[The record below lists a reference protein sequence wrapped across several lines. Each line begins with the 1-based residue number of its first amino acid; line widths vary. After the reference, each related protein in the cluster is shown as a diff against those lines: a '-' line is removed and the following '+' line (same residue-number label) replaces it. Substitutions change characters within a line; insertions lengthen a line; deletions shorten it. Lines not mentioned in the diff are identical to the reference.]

1 MDAKLKHLELIQGV
15 INRLAADSF
24 RIKGWAVVLVG
35 ALLVLVVREDRA
47 ALAAIGFIPVALFW
61 GLDAYFLWQ
70 ERLFRALYDHVRL
83 LPPDEIDF
91 SMDASRVADGWTRTW
106 QDALFSRTLLL
117 FYAALAAA
125 VAAAVAA
132 V

>member
-1 MDAKLKHLELIQGV
+1 MDAKLKHLEMIQGV
-15 INRLAADSF
+15 VNRLAADSF

-35 ALLVLVVREDRA
+35 ALLVLVVREDRT

-61 GLDAYFLWQ
+61 SLDAYFLWQ

-91 SMDASRVADGWTRTW
+91 SMEVSRVADGGTRTW
-106 QDALFSRTLLL
+106 QGALFSRTLLL

-125 VAAAVAA
+125 VAVAVAA